1 MSVSSSNGQCDAAGD
16 VDSDQ
21 DGLSDAVDDD
31 DDNDGIPDNRKCHS
45 RRCLDIY
52 ITYTDEIDMC
62 RYSNILS
69 HVPPRRPD
77 NTAQPEHLSLHC
89 ELDIPHKTFIIL
101 LCLKEVRNKVG
112 IRIRRAFT
120 EFNEAL
126 FPHSCVSED
135 DDDDGDGIADQDED
149 WDGDGLSNES
159 ADTRASHQSLQLQL
173 HLLVESANWRFH
185 I

>member
-1 MSVSSSNGQCDAAGD
+1 M
-16 VDSDQ
+16 DSDQ

-52 ITYTDEIDMC
+52 IIYTDEICVDILIFYPMFPLASPTIPPS
-62 RYSNILS
+62 RNISACTVNLI
-69 HVPPRRPD
+69 
-77 NTAQPEHLSLHC
+77 SLK
-89 ELDIPHKTFIIL
+89 KTFIIF

-112 IRIRRAFT
+112 IRRAFT

-149 WDGDGLSNES
+149 WDGDGLSNEG
-159 ADTRASHQSLQLQL
+159 ADTRASHEPLQLQL
-173 HLLVESANWRFH
+173 QRRPLLHTRTISLLKVPTGAFTFKTLC
-185 I
+185 